1 LDVIYCLWSRQI
13 KTFVRARGR
22 VISTLIQ
29 PFLFLV
35 ALGLGFA
42 PVFKRAGEG
51 NYFEFLAPGV
61 IGAGILFNAV
71 FSGSDLLW
79 DRQFG
84 FIKETLVAPVPRS
97 QILIGRAL
105 GVTTVALL
113 QAILV
118 GAICAIVGFHYPG
131 LPHVGV
137 AVVFAALVAFLF
149 SLLGS
154 IMGSVLT
161 DTQSFSQIVNFIV
174 SPIFYLS
181 GAVFPLQGQSTI
193 IRTLA
198 FCNPLTYGIDGMRG
212 ALTGQHVI
220 DPVTCFAVLIVL
232 SAIALGAATVAF
244 SRIRP

>member
-1 LDVIYCLWSRQI
+1 MDVIYSLWSRQI
-13 KTFVRARGR
+13 KTFIRARGR
-22 VISTLIQ
+22 VISTLVQ

-51 NYFEFLAPGV
+51 DYFAFLAPGV

-105 GVTTVALL
+105 GVTTVALI

-118 GAICAIVGFHYPG
+118 GLICALIGLHYPG
-131 LPHVGV
+131 APNIGI
-137 AVVFAALVAFLF
+137 AIGFAALVAFLF

-154 IMGSVLT
+154 ILGSVLT

-181 GAVFPLQGQSTI
+181 GAVFPLEGQSTLV
-193 IRTLA
+193 RTLA
-198 FCNPLTYGIDGMRG
+198 FLNPLTYGIDGMRG
-212 ALTGQHVI
+212 ALTGQHI
-220 DPVTCFAVLIVL
+220 LAPGTCLGVLGTGTM
-232 SAIALGAATVAF
+232 IALAAATYSF